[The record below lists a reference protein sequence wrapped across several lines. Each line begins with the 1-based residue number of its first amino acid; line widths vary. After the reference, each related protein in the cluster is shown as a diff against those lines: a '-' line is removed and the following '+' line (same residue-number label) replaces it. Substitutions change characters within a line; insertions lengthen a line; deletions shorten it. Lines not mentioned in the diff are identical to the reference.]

1 MNAKRTPPVR
11 HPSDCRQIADPELRR
26 RAYNRAI
33 YIDNR
38 WQDSL
43 GKRISAG
50 VDLSPTDVDDLVK
63 LLGHRCAAKTKE
75 ILAARLANVES
86 LPNYGILDRVLL
98 NDEGVSYC
106 AGQDY
111 PSEIAAVRRIIV
123 QGG

>member
-1 MNAKRTPPVR
+1 MSAKRPPAVR
-11 HPSDCRQIADPELRR
+11 HPSECRQIADPELRR
-26 RAYNRAI
+26 RAYNHAI
-33 YIDNR
+33 YIDKR

-43 GKRISAG
+43 RKRISAG
-50 VDLSPTDVDDLVK
+50 VALSASDRDDLVK

-75 ILAARLANVES
+75 ILAARLASVET
-86 LPNYGILDRVLL
+86 LPNYGLLDRVLL

-111 PSEIAAVRRIIV
+111 PSEIAAVRRIII